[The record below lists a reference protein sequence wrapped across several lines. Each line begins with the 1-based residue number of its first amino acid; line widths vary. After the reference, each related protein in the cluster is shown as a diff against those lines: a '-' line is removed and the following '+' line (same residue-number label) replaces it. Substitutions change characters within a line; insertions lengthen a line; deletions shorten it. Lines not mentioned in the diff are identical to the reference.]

1 MNIFS
6 EIGIGIPEHYLY
18 RYTASIV

>member
-6 EIGIGIPEHYLY
+6 EIWIGIPEHL
-18 RYTASIV
+18 YTASIV